1 VFTSCVLAADEG
13 LPGPRTALVVG
24 IGFLLFGVW
33 GVVSR
38 PASSGESA
46 TPFEQAS
53 DRRARLDRFVTF
65 PMLAVFGA
73 CSIVIA
79 IATW

>member
-1 VFTSCVLAADEG
+1 MLTSCVLAAADG

-24 IGFLLFGVW
+24 VGFLLFGVW
-33 GVVSR
+33 GVVRR
-38 PASSGESA
+38 PASSDEPS

-53 DRRARLDRFVTF
+53 DRRARLDRFVIF
-65 PMLAVFGA
+65 PMVTALGA
-73 CSIVIA
+73 CCIVIA